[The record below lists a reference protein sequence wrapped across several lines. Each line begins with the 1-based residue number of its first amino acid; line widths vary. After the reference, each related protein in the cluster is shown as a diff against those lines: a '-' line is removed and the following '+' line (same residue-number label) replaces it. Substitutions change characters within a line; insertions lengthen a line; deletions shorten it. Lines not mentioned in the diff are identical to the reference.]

1 MSISRAARR
10 SRSVDRSSVEE
21 THRPESARGLEVG
34 RAPFA
39 YVVLSGRANS
49 SSRANNSA
57 STPTGEDARLDA
69 VAIVNASLS
78 RRWRAEMSW
87 GGGRFSSRRA
97 SRSTTLVTK
106 RGLIPPGFR
115 AGRRVRFEVRVR

>member
-78 RRWRAEMSW
+78 RRWRAEMS
-87 GGGRFSSRRA
+87 GGRFSSIETRLAFDNVGDEARFD
-97 SRSTTLVTK
+97 SS
-106 RGLIPPGFR
+106 GLPGP
-115 AGRRVRFEVRVR
+115 GRRVSFEVRVR